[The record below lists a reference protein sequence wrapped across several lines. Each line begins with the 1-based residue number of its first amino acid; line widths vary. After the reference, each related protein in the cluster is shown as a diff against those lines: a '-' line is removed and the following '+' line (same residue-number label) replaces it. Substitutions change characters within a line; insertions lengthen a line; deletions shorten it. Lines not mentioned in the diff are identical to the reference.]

1 MSPFPRTAMM
11 AWSLAVVIFG
21 IVLMGGAFAATDGL
35 TVALYKLLG
44 GGLPDMTPAL
54 RFSVGLMGA
63 VSTGW
68 GLTLLAVASISDR
81 LDREITRI
89 LWTRIA
95 YSAIIWYI
103 VDSAIS
109 VATGFALNAVSNT
122 ILLVAFL
129 LILQRIRA
137 AA

>member
-1 MSPFPRTAMM
+1 
-11 AWSLAVVIFG
+11 
-21 IVLMGGAFAATDGL
+21 
-35 TVALYKLLG
+35 
-44 GGLPDMTPAL
+44 
-54 RFSVGLMGA
+54 MGA

>member
-54 RFSVGLMGA
+54 RF
-63 VSTGW
+63 
-68 GLTLLAVASISDR
+68 
-81 LDREITRI
+81 
-89 LWTRIA
+89 
-95 YSAIIWYI
+95 
-103 VDSAIS
+103 
-109 VATGFALNAVSNT
+109 
-122 ILLVAFL
+122 
-129 LILQRIRA
+129 
-137 AA
+137 